1 MGCLEIRDLDLRM
14 GECQRKNKGNADGLS
29 LNLRMGKCQRKNKGN
44 ADGRQRKNKG
54 NDNGLSHDLR
64 MGECQ
69 RKNKGNA
76 DGLSLDQGSRSKDGG
91 MSEKQQHIKML
102 QRNM

>member
-14 GECQRKNKGNADGLS
+14 GECQRKNKGNADG
-29 LNLRMGKCQRKNKGN
+29 RQRKNKGN
-44 ADGRQRKNKG
+44 ADG
-54 NDNGLSHDLR
+54 LSRDLR

-76 DGLSLDQGSRSKDGG
+76 DGLSRDQGSRSKDGG
-91 MSEKQQHIKML
+91 MSEKQQHIKTL
-102 QRNM
+102 QGNM